1 MKTTGEMRFELKKPD
16 LTACRAG
23 NTGVEGVWHW
33 DSGQPGR
40 HVMVSALIHGNELCG
55 AWALKQLLESG
66 IKPVA
71 GSLTLAFCN
80 LAAFDRFDPERHD
93 DSRFVDE
100 DMNRIWADNK
110 LADPTTS
117 ERQRANQL
125 LPYVKKADW
134 LLDLHSM
141 HEPGAPLILTGLQAR
156 NLNLARE
163 LGAPQHIIVDA
174 GHSEGVRMRDYG
186 RFGDL
191 GDTQSRSLLVECG
204 FHGEIASLDV
214 ALDVTARFLSLSD
227 VVGTHIIPSDWY
239 SSSVNPSVAV
249 QVTQAVVAQSMDMR
263 FVENWQGLQRIPSA
277 GTLLA
282 IDGER
287 QYVTPYDDCTL
298 IMPSL
303 RQLRPGVTVMRLAQ
317 SISAI

>member
-1 MKTTGEMRFELKKPD
+1 MRFELKKPD
-16 LTACRAG
+16 LTACRVG

-40 HVMVSALIHGNELCG
+40 NVMVSGLIHGNELCG
-55 AWALKQLLESG
+55 AWALKQLLESD
-66 IKPVA
+66 IKPTV

-80 LAAFDRFDPERHD
+80 LAAFDTFDPDRHD

-100 DMNRIWADNK
+100 DMNRIWAEDK
-110 LADPTTS
+110 LANPTTS

-141 HEPGAPLILTGLQAR
+141 HEPGAPLVLTGLQKR
-156 NLNLARE
+156 NLDLARQ

-186 RFGDL
+186 RFGDPTDSL
-191 GDTQSRSLLVECG
+191 SRSLLIECG

-214 ALDVTARFLSLSD
+214 ALDAVARFLSLSG
-227 VVGTHIIPSDWY
+227 VVGAHTIPQNWY
-239 SSSVNPSVAV
+239 SSPASLPVAV
-249 QVTQAVVAQSMDMR
+249 EVTQAVVAQSMEMR
-263 FVENWQGLQRIPSA
+263 FVENWQGLQCIPSA

-287 QYVTPYDDCTL
+287 QYVTPYDHCTL

-303 RQLRPGVTVMRLAQ
+303 RQLRPGVTVMRLAR
-317 SISAI
+317 SISAL